1 MIQNMTRA
9 KAIKAWFAAVALL
22 LVMAIAFGVDVTA
35 GTAALLLALC
45 VVPPIIVLMIW
56 PGVEPPT
63 AGDVVHGRDMR
74 R

>member
-9 KAIKAWFAAVALL
+9 KAIKVWFAAVALL
-22 LVMAIAFGVDVTA
+22 LTMAIAFGVDVTA

-56 PGVEPPT
+56 PGVQPPT
-63 AGDVVHGRDMR
+63 VGDVVHGRDVR